1 VLALITLMLGKV
13 TRSQI
18 VTVLILGVVAVV
30 VGGVAFALVEHVDI
44 GTGLYWAVTTA
55 TTVGYG
61 DVVPHNAAGRI
72 VAVAVMLTAIP
83 LFGGAFALLAA
94 AATAA
99 RLDKYL
105 HMEHHLPAGHFV
117 VLLGMHPTVPLVAR
131 QLHAAGIPVVVAAD
145 VEKGVLPSFVH
156 HVPGPPTDEKTV
168 RATEPARAR
177 AVLLVAPDDSEMLV
191 TAVLLRHVAPD
202 VPAVAVA
209 QSSMVAHALT
219 DLGVGRTI
227 STEEL
232 LGQTL
237 AKSLEAPHAAD
248 VLLRML
254 DGEGYRMEEVAVAEE
269 MIGSTLRAVRD
280 KVDGLLL
287 GIVRDGKVTLGV
299 RENPVLQDG
308 DHLVRLA
315 AE

>member
-18 VTVLILGVVAVV
+18 VTVLILGVLAVV
-30 VGGVAFALVEHVDI
+30 FGGVAFAVVEHVNV

-61 DVVPHNAAGRI
+61 DVVPHNASGRV

-83 LFGGAFALLAA
+83 LFGAAFALLAA

-105 HMEHHLPAGHFV
+105 HMQHHLPPGRYV

-131 QLHAAGIPVVVAAD
+131 QLHLAGTPVVIAAD
-145 VEKGVLPSFVH
+145 VDPGVLPSFVH
-156 HVPGPPTDEKTV
+156 HVPGSPTDEQTV

-209 QSSMVAHALT
+209 QSSMVARALT

-227 STEEL
+227 STEDL

-254 DGEGYRMEEVAVAEE
+254 DGDGYRMEEVPVAAELV
-269 MIGSTLRAVRD
+269 GTTLREARD
-280 KVDGLLL
+280 RVDGLVL
-287 GIVRDGKVTLGV
+287 GIVHDGRVSLGV
-299 RENPVLQDG
+299 RENPVLQVG
-308 DHLVRLA
+308 DTMVRLT